1 MRLLFSC
8 PYDTQYRFCC
18 TFLNIFMIFLRGLCP
33 DAMHW
38 LPGTRTGDTSFRK
51 RVGEMSPA

>member
-8 PYDTQYRFCC
+8 LYDTQHRFCC
-18 TFLNIFMIFLRGLCP
+18 TFLNIFMIFLRSLCP

-38 LPGTRTGDTSFRK
+38 LPGTKAGDASFRK